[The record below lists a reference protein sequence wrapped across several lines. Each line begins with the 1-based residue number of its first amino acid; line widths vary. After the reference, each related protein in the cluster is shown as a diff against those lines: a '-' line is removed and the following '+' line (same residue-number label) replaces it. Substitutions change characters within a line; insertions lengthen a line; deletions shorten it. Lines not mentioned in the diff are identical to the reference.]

1 MPSAGWTSVNSLV
14 LKLEVVHQ
22 LLASPPTVAVAFQV
36 SCLLFWV
43 SVLFYEMQSW
53 KEGIESFL
61 L

>member
-1 MPSAGWTSVNSLV
+1 MPSAGWTSVNNLV

-22 LLASPPTVAVAFQV
+22 LLASTPTVAVAFQV

-43 SVLFYEMQSW
+43 SIVFYEMQSW